1 MTDDMHTWLESLE
14 LRDATVLA
22 NDVVTPRMHRLVLDA
37 THHPVVQGYDTP
49 GQFVALSAEGVA
61 PRFYALASHP
71 RDLPQVEFLIGRA
84 VGPADALCACEPGER
99 VAMSVASGAG
109 YRMEMLRDRPVV
121 VFTTG
126 TGLASVRPVIRD
138 LVDAGA
144 GARVSVYYG
153 ATSAA
158 DFALSDEMDAWARAG
173 AAVVRV
179 RDDAT
184 DGPRFVQEAWI
195 AAHGD
200 ADATGAEYVVCGSRP
215 MQAAVVAA
223 LEARGVAP
231 ERVHFNY

>member
-1 MTDDMHTWLESLE
+1 MQAWLDSLE
-14 LRDATVLA
+14 LRDATVLD
-22 NDVVTPRMHRLVLDA
+22 NEVVTPRLHRLVLDA
-37 THHPVVQGYDTP
+37 THHPVLGGYDTP
-49 GQFVALSAEGVA
+49 GQFVALSAEGQS

-71 RDLPQVEFLIGRA
+71 RDLPRVEFLVGRA
-84 VGPADALCACEPGER
+84 LGPADALCACERGDH

-109 YRMEMLRDRPVV
+109 YRMEMLRDREVV

-144 GARVSVYYG
+144 ASRVHLYYG

-173 AAVVRV
+173 AEVVRV
-179 RDDAT
+179 CDDAT

-195 AAHGD
+195 ATHGEGD
-200 ADATGAEYVVCGSRP
+200 ATCAEYVVCGSRP

-231 ERVHFNY
+231 EQVHFNY